1 MLAARSETCQA
12 ANLFAAVAADGT
24 VYVGDEP
31 GAMPEDA
38 AAFEFPRG
46 TFFCGRCAGNGDDD
60 VVFRRFAR
68 DEEADADG
76 EGEKGGVRGGRGGVE

>member
-1 MLAARSETCQA
+1 
-12 ANLFAAVAADGT
+12 
-24 VYVGDEP
+24 
-31 GAMPEDA
+31 MPEDA

-60 VVFRRFAR
+60 VVFRRFAP

-76 EGEKGGVRGGRGGVE
+76 EGEERGEGGGRGGGSDGVEA